1 MRLDTLTI
9 KKLMGSKGMTGVELA
24 RLTGVTRQTI
34 SNILGRG
41 TCSVTSAVKIADAL
55 NVDIEEIVKEG

>member
-9 KKLMGSKGMTGVELA
+9 KKLMGSKGMTQAQLA

-41 TCSVTSAVKIADAL
+41 TCSATSAVRLADAL
-55 NVDIEEIVKEG
+55 NVPIEEIVKED